1 MAVRGSVPRTR
12 WEEEEAGRATSIRS
26 EKSESGLAAA
36 MGASGADAL
45 PWSWKE
51 CTLLRMYETYEFCLT
66 LRAPRTEKSV
76 ERPSEGGFEVL
87 RARMALSRAGAV
99 RRMDMEMDRKA

>member
-36 MGASGADAL
+36 MGASGADA
-45 PWSWKE
+45 
-51 CTLLRMYETYEFCLT
+51 EFCLT

-99 RRMDMEMDRKA
+99 RRMDMETDRKA